1 MIWIGLGI
9 AIAGFFIGLGLEEL
23 GEHIEK
29 RIISYYFIVEF

>member
-23 GEHIEK
+23 GEHIGK
-29 RIISYYFIVEF
+29 KNN